1 MPFYPVRTTTGREI
15 DVALIIERRAK
26 SSRLD
31 VRSVVVPPRLKGFV
45 LVEAPAPYVVLEVI
59 RGIRDVRGGPGR
71 RMEVDEVVKLI
82 RPTPVIELIDVGD
95 IVELVAGPF
104 KGMKARVEFKD
115 PSKNEVVLNIL
126 EAAYPLQITVPVD
139 YVKPVKR

>member
-1 MPFYPVRTTTGREI
+1 MAFYPIRTISGREL

-26 SSRLD
+26 AMNLD
-31 VRSVVVPPRLKGFV
+31 IKSVIVPPRLKGFII
-45 LVEAPAPYVVLEVI
+45 VEAPAPYIVLEAI
-59 RGIRDVRGGPGR
+59 RGIRDVRGGPGM
-71 RMEVDEVVKLI
+71 RMNVDEVVKLI
-82 RPTPVIELIDVGD
+82 KPIPIIELIEVGD

-115 PSKNEVVLNIL
+115 TTKNEVVLNIL